1 MVILFVMCY
10 VGVYVIFVV
19 LFGFVLLVGACFVLV
34 LCFCLKASLLLDI
47 VLVEAV
53 PFA

>member
-1 MVILFVMCY
+1 MKELNMVILFVMCY

-34 LCFCLKASLLLDI
+34 CVFVSKPVCCLTSCW
-47 VLVEAV
+47 
-53 PFA
+53 